1 SLAPSIGCTL
11 RCTTATTGCLCP
23 LARYVKSRRVKTTCY
38 HMSYDMSPM
47 IHHWRSR
54 SEAISTQLEA
64 LKSLWLTE

>member
-1 SLAPSIGCTL
+1 SSTINWVHVALYHGNDWV
-11 RCTTATTGCLCP
+11 P
-23 LARYVKSRRVKTTCY
+23 LPVGAIRQVKEGKDNLLL
-38 HMSYDMSPM
+38 YDMSPM